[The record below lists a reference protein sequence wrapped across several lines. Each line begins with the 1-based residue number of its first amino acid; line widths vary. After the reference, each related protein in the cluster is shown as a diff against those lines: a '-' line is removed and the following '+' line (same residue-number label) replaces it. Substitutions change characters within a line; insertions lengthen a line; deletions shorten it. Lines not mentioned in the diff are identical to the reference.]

1 MSSAKGAQPRLR
13 ESTARV
19 RLRGPVL
26 VVVANG
32 PRCLHQF
39 LDDLSDLDDLP
50 ITTAT
55 SRI

>member
-1 MSSAKGAQPRLR
+1 
-13 ESTARV
+13 
-19 RLRGPVL
+19 
-26 VVVANG
+26 VANG